1 MINLAGEEGMGN
13 SHIVHKDLH
22 GLCPMPAYVL
32 GLPYAI
38 VTLIPPPTEE
48 EVDLEVQRVKGRGET
63 LHISVDDI
71 VKVLDSG
78 EEVSK
83 IIGSC
88 AHSLLSTPSMNRFLG
103 Y

>member
-1 MINLAGEEGMGN
+1 M
-13 SHIVHKDLH
+13 
-22 GLCPMPAYVL
+22 
-32 GLPYAI
+32 PYARI
-38 VTLIPPPTEE
+38 RARIAIRNSDPDTPPTEE

-63 LHISVDDI
+63 LPISVDDI

-88 AHSLLSTPSMNRFLG
+88 AHSLLSTLSMNRFSG